1 MCQWKHCVAVLEIF
15 NEHSWPTEAYD
26 FHEFFNIKVKPLL
39 KQGGLSEVEDKPCY
53 SFMSKVTKGDY
64 DNMQSRRTEF
74 AINETQRGA
83 TNEKKDNVLVIDV
96 DGKSA
101 GKLTK
106 KEHERLM
113 ESVFLR
119 KQKDLNSKPYKEGKG
134 TKVSVASLNHDFQRF
149 GSMDGSRKHETDKTL
164 QNTACELLT

>member
-1 MCQWKHCVAVLEIF
+1 M
-15 NEHSWPTEAYD
+15 
-26 FHEFFNIKVKPLL
+26 
-39 KQGGLSEVEDKPCY
+39 EDKPCY

-106 KEHERLM
+106 KEHESLM

-119 KQKDLNSKPYKEGKG
+119 KQKDLNSKPCKEGKG
-134 TKVSVASLNHDFQRF
+134 TKVSVASLNHDFQKF
-149 GSMDGSRKHETDKTL
+149 GSMDESGKHETDKTL
-164 QNTACELLT
+164 QNTACELLTEYTYQHKDIKTDPDHMRGINYYTSKGAHVEKNDYWP